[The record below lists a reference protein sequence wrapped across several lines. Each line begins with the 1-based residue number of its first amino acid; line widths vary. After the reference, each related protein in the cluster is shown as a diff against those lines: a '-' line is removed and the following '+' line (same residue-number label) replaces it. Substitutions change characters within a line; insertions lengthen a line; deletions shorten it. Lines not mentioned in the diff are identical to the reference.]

1 MKVRRSYFT
10 RAPPRDVEYPGGS
23 LSFKTVFEKCI
34 QSSDVAAVLNIPL
47 TILLPSD
54 ALTGFFPP
62 RPRTMGHLEMVDA
75 VKWYLLT
82 EVFASFL
89 STGRVSFSAAVF
101 FLSSDSARF
110 YPGH

>member
-1 MKVRRSYFT
+1 MHPVIRCGG
-10 RAPPRDVEYPGGS
+10 DVEY
-23 LSFKTVFEKCI
+23 TT
-34 QSSDVAAVLNIPL
+34 DVM
-47 TILLPSD
+47 LPSD
-54 ALTGFFPP
+54 ALTGFYS
-62 RPRTMGHLEMVDA
+62 RHDQRTMGHLEMVDA

-89 STGRVSFSAAVF
+89 STERVSFSATVF